1 MRKILIILFIVVMT
15 LIMNSSKMFETNIYE
30 IHRDREYDMT
40 YQIRMTTDYYI
51 GVENEWSKIDY
62 TPINYDTKCLVI
74 SDQWLSNNLVEEFGK
89 KLIWNRVYSYDYNN
103 CPYST
108 IDSGYDKLNIMISN
122 QRMAAY
128 PQYTAF
134 IEKNNYTSPKGVP
147 VWVSLDEDY
156 QVINDDYY
164 HIKKF
169 KYSFIL
175 NDHYVFMETISI
187 NSEWDINELLETVD
201 NIYDQ
206 VVNS

>member
-1 MRKILIILFIVVMT
+1 MRKVLLVIIIILLSLVMT
-15 LIMNSSKMFETNIYE
+15 SAKLVETNIYNIYRTNE
-30 IHRDREYDMT
+30 FDRV

-51 GVENEWSKIDY
+51 GVENEWSTIDY
-62 TPINYDTKCLVI
+62 TPINYDTKCLI
-74 SDQWLSNNLVEEFGK
+74 PYDQWLSNNLVEEFGK
-89 KLIWNRVYSYDYNN
+89 KLIWNRVYSFDHNN
-103 CPYST
+103 CSYSN
-108 IDSGYDKLNIMISN
+108 IDAQFDKINIMISDN
-122 QRMAAY
+122 RMAAY

-201 NIYDQ
+201 NIYNQ